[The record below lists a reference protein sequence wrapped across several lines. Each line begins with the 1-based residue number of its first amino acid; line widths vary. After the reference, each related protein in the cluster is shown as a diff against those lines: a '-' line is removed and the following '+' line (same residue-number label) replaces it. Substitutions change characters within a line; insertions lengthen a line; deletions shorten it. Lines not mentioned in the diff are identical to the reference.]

1 LKKKKT
7 KSPFLKVSEPYTPH
21 ITSYVS
27 VREKYNIDPLNYGF
41 PALNGLESGS
51 WVRGMESGSRVK
63 VVVIALALAVAVGV
77 RVTIVIV
84 VLIVRDIL
92 SSALKL

>member
-21 ITSYVS
+21 ITSYV
-27 VREKYNIDPLNYGF
+27 REKYNVDPLNYGF
-41 PALNGLESGS
+41 PALNGFESGS
-51 WVRGMESGSRVK
+51 WVRGMESGSRIK